1 MTQSTDSTDRA
12 TSANPAGGASTVRR
26 AAMRALALVMGAA
39 AVGWLLFMAG
49 QYLELA
55 RFTAIDWTYDQP
67 EQVNYTQF
75 LTVAAIAVP
84 GLGALLAKRRLA
96 ALRAE
101 SSPRSRLVDSV
112 SHFTSVMLI
121 LVSALAAFAVFA
133 TFMGGF
139 FSGATESVPLART
152 VNLYLP
158 IVLYI
163 ALVVVLILAGFVF
176 MPPVARRAHG
186 LEGAEAASA
195 ALAASVPASAP
206 EPAAAEP
213 MAPRQRTV
221 AFAYA
226 TPIVAAAVALLLG
239 LIVYDA
245 TRTALQVW
253 IWVVICA
260 IVGAGVLAGAVL
272 AERSAGRGAPD
283 APIVV
288 GAKNLAF
295 ALSIVFAFVVACM
308 SLGYGSSA
316 VQQLSSAPSLSLSAY
331 GSSESSL
338 KGTAVAVEE
347 PTLSLWGSDLKRG
360 SEVVVT
366 LNPGG
371 ERLSTAKVDS
381 GGWVGDDL
389 AWPEDLE
396 PGDYAFVATGTAT
409 DGASIEV
416 ELLAVIGSDEAGS
429 DGVLFPDGS
438 TASFDTEKARLLPA
452 SAGWVMGDLLPA
464 GVLLAFAIAMVCAI
478 LVVRGRDEGAP
489 AVKQAPAAG
498 QAPADDGAA

>member
-1 MTQSTDSTDRA
+1 MNPSEPAYDAGMTQSTGSTDRA
-12 TSANPAGGASTVRR
+12 MSANPAGGASTTRR
-26 AAMRALALVMGAA
+26 TAMRALALVMGAA

-55 RFTAIDWTYDQP
+55 RFTAIDWKHDQP

-75 LTVAAIAVP
+75 FTVAAIAVP
-84 GLGALLAKRRLA
+84 GLGALFAKRRLA

-101 SSPRSRLVDSV
+101 SSPRSTLVDPV

-121 LVSALAAFAVFA
+121 LVSVLAAFAVFA

-158 IVLYI
+158 IVLYT

-176 MPPVARRAHG
+176 MPAVARG
-186 LEGAEAASA
+186 TQGPGGAEATPA
-195 ALAASVPASAP
+195 ALAAPVPVSAP
-206 EPAAAEP
+206 EPV
-213 MAPRQRTV
+213 APRQRTV

-239 LIVYDA
+239 LIVYDV

-272 AERSAGRGAPD
+272 AERSSGRGAPD

-389 AWPEDLE
+389 EWPEDLE

-416 ELLAVIGSDEAGS
+416 ELLATVGSDETGS

-438 TASFDTEKARLLPA
+438 TSSFDTEKARLLPA

-489 AVKQAPAAG
+489 AVEQAPAG
-498 QAPADDGAA
+498 DGAA